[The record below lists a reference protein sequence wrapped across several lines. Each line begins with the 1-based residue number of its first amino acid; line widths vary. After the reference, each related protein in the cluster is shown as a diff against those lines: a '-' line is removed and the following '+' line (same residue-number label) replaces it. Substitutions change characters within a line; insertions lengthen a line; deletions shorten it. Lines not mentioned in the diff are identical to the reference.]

1 MSKIVKSN
9 KPNFTVQPYS
19 VQSISS
25 NSLYNTESNKEI
37 IYQENSKNDDRNSIS
52 TIISTNKTE
61 TNLTNMNSTEAV
73 KITQIDT
80 PKLNS
85 QNSQE
90 WVNLNVGGT
99 IITTTKT
106 TLLKYSD
113 INDHFLAKL
122 IYDNDLPSTVDEKG
136 AFLIDR
142 NPEYFK
148 HVINFLRNGRLDV
161 PVDCSLEGILSE
173 AEFCNLRELE
183 NVCKTRILERDVE
196 SERRRCLQDQKSQ
209 KKVIYRVLQSS
220 ATELTQMISTLSES
234 WRLEQILSL
243 SLDAAATHTNQM
255 NGGGGN
261 EYLVVVSQTQ
271 IEHNMSQ
278 KLNSNDETFSN
289 CNDKVKA
296 LSGSLSAHTIT
307 TLYR

>member
-1 MSKIVKSN
+1 MSKPVKPN
-9 KPNFTVQPYS
+9 KPNSTVQPYS
-19 VQSISS
+19 VKSITS
-25 NSLYNTESNKEI
+25 NTLHNTDSDQEL
-37 IYQENSKNDDRNSIS
+37 IYQENSDNDQTNSIS

-61 TNLTNMNSTEAV
+61 TDLTNMSQTETV
-73 KITQIDT
+73 KITNIDT
-80 PKLNS
+80 PKLTS

-90 WVNLNVGGT
+90 WVSLNVGGT
-99 IITTTKT
+99 VITTTKT

-113 INDHFLAKL
+113 LNDHFLAKL
-122 IYDNDLPSTVDEKG
+122 ISDNDLPSTVDDKG

-148 HVINFLRNGRLDV
+148 HVINFLRNGRLDI
-161 PVDCSLEGILSE
+161 PAECTLEGILSE

-183 NVCKTRILERDVE
+183 NLCRIRIVERDVE
-196 SERRRCLQDQKSQ
+196 LERQKCLDQKSQ
-209 KKVIYRVLQSS
+209 KRVIYRVLQSS

-243 SLDAAATHTNQM
+243 NLDAAATHTNQM

-271 IEHNMSQ
+271 VDNSMSN
-278 KLNSNDETFSN
+278 KLHSNDETFSN

>member
-1 MSKIVKSN
+1 MVCNLKIKPYAKKWNFKKYHWQKWQRWIDLILFVWSVVNQARGTHLLLQKWTANVNKTTSFRNLPDCGTSFYLPYQYFHFFVFIWLRHDYSN
-9 KPNFTVQPYS
+9 KKCFT
-19 VQSISS
+19 
-25 NSLYNTESNKEI
+25 
-37 IYQENSKNDDRNSIS
+37 
-52 TIISTNKTE
+52 
-61 TNLTNMNSTEAV
+61 
-73 KITQIDT
+73 
-80 PKLNS
+80 
-85 QNSQE
+85 
-90 WVNLNVGGT
+90 
-99 IITTTKT
+99 
-106 TLLKYSD
+106 
-113 INDHFLAKL
+113 
-122 IYDNDLPSTVDEKG
+122 
-136 AFLIDR
+136 AFC
-142 NPEYFK
+142 
-148 HVINFLRNGRLDV
+148 H
-161 PVDCSLEGILSE
+161 
-173 AEFCNLRELE
+173 
-183 NVCKTRILERDVE
+183 
-196 SERRRCLQDQKSQ
+196 
-209 KKVIYRVLQSS
+209 RVLQSS